1 MGFKKQYNQLYPF
14 FYKITKY
21 LNNQVVQL
29 NQSKIFAGVMIIILN
44 VSSKYVNLKLS
55 KSMESYLK
63 HTFNRNILV
72 FAISWMGTRDI
83 YVALFMMLIFII
95 FVDYIFNEE
104 SPFCCLPEQ
113 FTDYHVSLLDSSKNT
128 LTTEEIKKAEE
139 ILEKAKHVN
148 KNLEESRMDSD
159 QPYRHSEIIN
169 KISDGIAGSFYP
181 M

>member
-1 MGFKKQYNQLYPF
+1 
-14 FYKITKY
+14 
-21 LNNQVVQL
+21 
-29 NQSKIFAGVMIIILN
+29 
-44 VSSKYVNLKLS
+44 
-55 KSMESYLK
+55 MESYLK

-83 YVALFMMLIFII
+83 YIALLIMLLFII

-104 SPFCCLPEQ
+104 SPFCCLPEH

-128 LTTEEIKKAEE
+128 LSTEEIKKAEE
-139 ILEKAKHVN
+139 ILEKAKNVN
-148 KNLEESRMDSD
+148 KNLEESNPDSN
-159 QPYRHSEIIN
+159 QHYHHSAIIN